1 MKILTFSSSLRKDSV
16 NSALIGVV
24 NKILEEQKCEVNT
37 LHFSTFDMPL
47 YNGDIE
53 SSSGVPKGALRFR
66 DEMDNSDG
74 IIISSP
80 EYNYSVPGTLKNAID
95 WTSRI
100 TPKAFKGKHFFLMSA
115 SPALAGGA
123 RGLWH
128 LRVPL
133 EGLGSFV
140 YPEMFSLFVNETT
153 FNGHELSDKTLRTNL
168 ENNIKGFLNNI
179 NTRCK

>member
-1 MKILTFSSSLRKDSV
+1 MKILTLSSSLRKDSV
-16 NSALIGVV
+16 NSTLIGVV
-24 NKILEEQKCEVNT
+24 NKILKEQKCDVKT
-37 LHFSTFDMPL
+37 LPFSTFDMPL
-47 YNGDIE
+47 YDGDVEVSTGI
-53 SSSGVPKGALRFR
+53 PKGALRLR
-66 DEMDNSDG
+66 DEMENSDG
-74 IIISSP
+74 MVLSSP

-100 TPKAFKGKHFFLMSA
+100 RPQPFKGKHIFLMSA
-115 SPALAGGA
+115 SPALAGGV

-153 FNGHELSDKTLRTNL
+153 FNGQELGDKKIKDNL
-168 ENNIKGFLNNI
+168 ENSILGFLKNI
-179 NTRCK
+179 NCKH